1 MTEKDFTTINFEE
14 MTEEQRK
21 AFRDQ
26 FDPDEME
33 DVEVEG
39 VDNE

>member
-1 MTEKDFTTINFEE
+1 MDELNLNIEE

-26 FDPDEME
+26 FDPDEMG
-33 DVEVEG
+33 DVEMEG
-39 VDNE
+39 VDDE

>member
-26 FDPDEME
+26 FDPDEMG

-39 VDNE
+39 VDDE

>member
-1 MTEKDFTTINFEE
+1 MAEKDFTTINFEE

-26 FDPDEME
+26 FDPDEMG

-39 VDNE
+39 ADNE

>member
-1 MTEKDFTTINFEE
+1 MDELNLNFEE

-26 FDPDEME
+26 FDPDEMG
-33 DVEVEG
+33 DGEVEG
-39 VDNE
+39 VDDE

>member
-1 MTEKDFTTINFEE
+1 MMDELNLNFEE

-26 FDPDEME
+26 FDPDEMG

-39 VDNE
+39 VDDE

>member
-1 MTEKDFTTINFEE
+1 

-26 FDPDEME
+26 FDPDEMG

-39 VDNE
+39 VDDE

>member
-1 MTEKDFTTINFEE
+1 MDELNLNFEE

-26 FDPDEME
+26 FDPDEMG

-39 VDNE
+39 VDDE

>member
-1 MTEKDFTTINFEE
+1 MDELNFEE

-26 FDPDEME
+26 FDPDEMG

-39 VDNE
+39 VDDE

>member
-1 MTEKDFTTINFEE
+1 MDELNLNFEE

-26 FDPDEME
+26 FDPDEMGE
-33 DVEVEG
+33 VEVEG
-39 VDNE
+39 TDDE

>member
-1 MTEKDFTTINFEE
+1 MDELNLNFEE

-26 FDPDEME
+26 FAPDEMG

-39 VDNE
+39 VDDE

>member
-21 AFRDQ
+21 AFRNQ
-26 FDPDEME
+26 FDPDEMG

>member
-1 MTEKDFTTINFEE
+1 MDELNLNFEE
-14 MTEEQRK
+14 MTEDQRK

-26 FDPDEME
+26 FDPDEMG

-39 VDNE
+39 VDDE

>member
-1 MTEKDFTTINFEE
+1 MDELNLNFEE
-14 MTEEQRK
+14 MTEKQRK

-26 FDPDEME
+26 FDPDEMG

-39 VDNE
+39 VDDE

>member
-1 MTEKDFTTINFEE
+1 MAEKDFTTINFEE

-26 FDPDEME
+26 FEQDEMG